1 MCEGDIS
8 DLRILLVEDNL
19 INQKVAK
26 KMLKKLGYDADL
38 AINGKE
44 AIQALESRPYQI
56 VFMDIQMPEMDG
68 LEATRI
74 IRKRWQIAE
83 QPHIVALT
91 AYGLEYS
98 KELCLS
104 AGMDDYLSKPV
115 RVEELRAAIDCCVY
129 LKSK

>member
-1 MCEGDIS
+1 
-8 DLRILLVEDNL
+8 
-19 INQKVAK
+19 
-26 KMLKKLGYDADL
+26 MLKKLGYDADL

-56 VFMDIQMPEMDG
+56 VFMDIQMPDMDG
-68 LEATRI
+68 LEATRL
-74 IRKRWQIAE
+74 IRKRFHLTE

-98 KELCLS
+98 KEMCLS

-115 RVEELRAAIDCCVY
+115 RVEELRAAIDFCIY
-129 LKSK
+129 PKGR